1 MDTVNVFFR
10 QCSPEAVERVKHKM
24 VQCLL
29 NHKVMHKFRYRE
41 YFTVSIDGTGIY
53 SYDYEP
59 WKGCPYRESK
69 KGKKTWT
76 VNVVEAKLVC
86 SNGFAISLGTEWIK
100 NEGNMD
106 KQDCE
111 RKAFIRLSE
120 RLKKDYPRL
129 PVLIPADG
137 LYPYE
142 GVFEIC
148 RTNGWQYFFTFKD
161 GNLKTVW
168 EQVDDALMEKT
179 ENEKTHFSVQA
190 KRVSSQAEN
199 TVG

>member
-1 MDTVNVFFR
+1 MEELRGIKDPRKMCQYPVEEIYMACICMFIYKQKSRNSFNNTSSQGDFCANYRRLFGVELPHMDTVNVFFR
-10 QCSPEAVERVKHKM
+10 QCSPEAVERVKHKT
-24 VQCLL
+24 VQCLP
-29 NHKVMHKFRYRE
+29 NRKVMHKFRYRE

-86 SNGFAISLGTEWIK
+86 SNGFAISPGTEWIK

-111 RKAFIRLSE
+111 RKAFIRL
-120 RLKKDYPRL
+120 
-129 PVLIPADG
+129 
-137 LYPYE
+137 
-142 GVFEIC
+142 
-148 RTNGWQYFFTFKD
+148 
-161 GNLKTVW
+161 NLFS
-168 EQVDDALMEKT
+168 EKT
-179 ENEKTHFSVQA
+179 SA
-190 KRVSSQAEN
+190 RCL
-199 TVG
+199 